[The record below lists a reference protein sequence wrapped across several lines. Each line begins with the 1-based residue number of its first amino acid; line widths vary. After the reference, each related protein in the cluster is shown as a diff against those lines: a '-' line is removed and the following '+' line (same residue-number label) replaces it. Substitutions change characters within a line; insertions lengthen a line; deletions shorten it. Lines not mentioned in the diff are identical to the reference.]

1 MRLDHIA
8 YRVKD
13 RYKTTN
19 FFEKAFGGGTPLK
32 ALLTAS
38 VVGTILTIINHG
50 DVIIHGEFPNILK
63 VMLTYCVPFFV
74 TTWGAVLGKK
84 YQWEK
89 DYAQNFSNLEN

>member
-1 MRLDHIA
+1 MKNNIQGPTLFE
-8 YRVKD
+8 RV
-13 RYKTTN
+13 
-19 FFEKAFGGGTPLK
+19 FGGGTPLK
-32 ALLTAS
+32 ALLTAI

-50 DVIIHGEFPNILK
+50 DVIIHGEFPNMLK

-89 DYAQNFSNLEN
+89 DCAQNFSNLEN

>member
-1 MRLDHIA
+1 MKNNIQEP
-8 YRVKD
+8 
-13 RYKTTN
+13 T

-63 VMLTYCVPFFV
+63 VILTYCVPFFV

-89 DYAQNFSNLEN
+89 DFAQKISTLENLNKLS